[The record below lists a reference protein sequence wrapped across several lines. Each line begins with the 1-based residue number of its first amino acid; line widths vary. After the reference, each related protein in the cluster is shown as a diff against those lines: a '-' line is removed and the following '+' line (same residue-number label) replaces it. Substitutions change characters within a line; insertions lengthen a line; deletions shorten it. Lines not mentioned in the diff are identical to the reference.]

1 MDARTCKLIVLDQR
15 IESLIE
21 FKQIIGRGTRIHE
34 DAGKFWF
41 TIMDFKRATELFA
54 DPDFDGEPVV
64 VESDSG
70 DSITS
75 DVVDV
80 DGDDGSDTDD
90 STAEGAT
97 RFVVSGVEVEVVA
110 ERVQYYS
117 KDGRLIT
124 ESLADYTRKTVQ
136 AEYATLDEFLQR
148 WSAADRKAAVIDE
161 LSEQGVFFEALRE
174 RVGRDLDAFDLICHV
189 VYGQPPLTRRERA
202 ESVKKR
208 DVFTRYGAQA
218 RAVLDALLD
227 KYADEGLASVED
239 LGVLRVQP
247 LSDLG
252 TPLELVRHFGGRNEY
267 IAAVQELA
275 AAIYDTA
282 A

>member
-1 MDARTCKLIVLDQR
+1 MKHCASGL
-15 IESLIE
+15 
-21 FKQIIGRGTRIHE
+21 
-34 DAGKFWF
+34 AG
-41 TIMDFKRATELFA
+41 
-54 DPDFDGEPVV
+54 
-64 VESDSG
+64 
-70 DSITS
+70 
-75 DVVDV
+75 
-80 DGDDGSDTDD
+80 
-90 STAEGAT
+90 
-97 RFVVSGVEVEVVA
+97 
-110 ERVQYYS
+110 
-117 KDGRLIT
+117 
-124 ESLADYTRKTVQ
+124 
-136 AEYATLDEFLQR
+136 
-148 WSAADRKAAVIDE
+148 
-161 LSEQGVFFEALRE
+161 
-174 RVGRDLDAFDLICHV
+174 DLDAFDLICHV

-275 AAIYDTA
+275 EAIYDTA

>member
-1 MDARTCKLIVLDQR
+1 MP
-15 IESLIE
+15 
-21 FKQIIGRGTRIHE
+21 
-34 DAGKFWF
+34 
-41 TIMDFKRATELFA
+41 

-90 STAEGAT
+90 STVEGAT

-136 AEYATLDEFLQR
+136 AEYATLGEFLQH

-174 RVGRDLDAFDLICHV
+174 RVGR
-189 VYGQPPLTRRERA
+189 
-202 ESVKKR
+202 
-208 DVFTRYGAQA
+208 
-218 RAVLDALLD
+218 
-227 KYADEGLASVED
+227 GL
-239 LGVLRVQP
+239 
-247 LSDLG
+247 
-252 TPLELVRHFGGRNEY
+252 GR
-267 IAAVQELA
+267 L
-275 AAIYDTA
+275 
-282 A
+282 